1 MKRPVLF
8 AVVASLA
15 ASLTACANSP
25 LGQTAERSLAADPRL
40 ENNPALFAPNPT
52 QAELPAD
59 FPSEIPRYPN
69 AQLQTVSPLAE
80 GEPGQLTRWTTPDSA
95 AQIEQFYQ
103 AQFQANNWELVEA
116 APDSEPNTLAAR
128 RDDLQVKVSWETAQ
142 AGENA
147 PTEFVLKYL
156 EGEPQAVVSPAPSP
170 SPQPQNPAVANE
182 TPEQLRQYVQDLT
195 ALGIFNN
202 ETIQPNEAM
211 TRRQYARWLVAANNR
226 FYANSPGRQIRLA
239 AATSEAVFQ
248 DVPRSDRDFAI
259 IQGLAEAGL
268 IPSALSGEATAVAF
282 RPDAPLTREQL
293 VLWKVPLDTRQA
305 LPTATVE
312 AVQERWGFQDASRI
326 NARALRA
333 VLADFANGEQS
344 NIRRTFGYTTLF
356 QPQKTVTQ
364 AEAAAALWHFGIQ
377 GEGLSAADVQSLDRP
392 SVTQT
397 N

>member
-1 MKRPVLF
+1 M
-8 AVVASLA
+8 
-15 ASLTACANSP
+15 
-25 LGQTAERSLAADPRL
+25 
-40 ENNPALFAPNPT
+40 
-52 QAELPAD
+52 
-59 FPSEIPRYPN
+59 
-69 AQLQTVSPLAE
+69 
-80 GEPGQLTRWTTPDSA
+80 
-95 AQIEQFYQ
+95 
-103 AQFQANNWELVEA
+103 VEA
-116 APDSEPNTLAAR
+116 TPDSEPNTLAAR

-195 ALGIFNN
+195 ALGIFDN
-202 ETIQPNEAM
+202 ETIQPNEMM

-226 FYANSPGRQIRLA
+226 FYANSPVRQIRLA
-239 AATSEAVFQ
+239 ATTSRT
-248 DVPRSDRDFAI
+248 DVSGCPAQRSRFCHYSRL
-259 IQGLAEAGL
+259 LAEAGL
-268 IPSALSGEATAVAF
+268 IPSALTGEATAVTF

-312 AVQERWGFQDASRI
+312 AVEERWGFQDASRI

-333 VLADFANGEQS
+333 ILADFANGEQS
-344 NIRRTFGYTTLF
+344 NIRRAFGYTTLF

-377 GEGLSAADVQSLDRP
+377 GEGLSAADIQSLDRP
-392 SVTQT
+392 SVTQA